1 MESHNRYEGLH
12 AYAVGTV
19 RHHAWRLAH
28 SPGFLPEE
36 LEDLEQEMMLHIHRQ
51 LPLHNPAKASL
62 ETFISRLIDNFT
74 ITLHRQTMVGGIGD
88 IQLVSLNE
96 PVLNE
101 NGDTGERLTDISADN
116 SLWPHH
122 EAAWHEGVENRLD
135 AARIL
140 KRLPPSIRRLALLY
154 MMDSVSSASRSGGV
168 ARQTVYEA
176 ISRIRR
182 MLSTGKTKKDS
193 DTSPPRCVCKG
204 YGARKD
210 ATRRV
215 SAWAA

>member
-1 MESHNRYEGLH
+1 MESHNRYEGIH

-28 SPGFLPEE
+28 SPGFLPED
-36 LEDLEQEMMLHIHRQ
+36 LEDIEQEMMLHIHRQ
-51 LPLHNPAKASL
+51 LPLHNPAKASM
-62 ETFISRLIDNFT
+62 ETFISRLIGNFT
-74 ITLHRQTMVGGIGD
+74 ITLHRQTMVGGIGEL
-88 IQLVSLNE
+88 QLVSLNE

-101 NGDTGERLTDISADN
+101 YGDICELIADITADN
-116 SLWPHH
+116 SFWPHH
-122 EAAWHEGVENRLD
+122 EAAWHESVENRLD
-135 AARIL
+135 AALVL

-154 MMDSVSSASRSGGV
+154 MMESVSSVSRSGGV

-182 MLSTGKTKKDS
+182 MLSPGKAKKNS

-210 ATRRV
+210 VTRRV
-215 SAWAA
+215 SACAA